1 MPLILVVDDNQ
12 ELLMLMTRLFED
24 AGYQVI
30 SAAKGRAAID
40 AARFK
45 PPGLAVLDLLLPD
58 MMGQQ
63 VAEALRRGNP
73 SIPLIFVTGVF
84 KAGRHAIDTRNKFG
98 PVGYFEKPFDS
109 HKLLEAVKKLLP
121 LGEPS
126 APAAE
131 DPFDVELDVSV
142 QEDDPS
148 QSPMELTGVIK
159 VSGSDN
165 LVAEIRGVNLT
176 ASKVLPAP
184 QPVAGRPGTTPA
196 VPIASPG
203 AMAAGGAS
211 QRGELKDN
219 LPALITAFY
228 LSGQTGELG
237 VQRGKVKKVIYFHRG
252 QPAFAMSNLLSERFG
267 QFLTRVGKI
276 KPEQLQ
282 EVIAAARASGRRTGD
297 VLLDRGL
304 LQDAERLYFV
314 GQQVKS
320 IIYSLFGWEQ
330 GAYVLTFKSKAIS
343 EPIKL
348 DVHPATLIVR
358 GVKKFY
364 KPERL
369 QRLVHPDCL
378 LIPSLQ
384 PAYQLHEVELENWE
398 AEILAKI
405 DGTRPV
411 AKLVELAQK
420 PEEAVLAFLCSMMA
434 LNILERGG

>member
-12 ELLMLMTRLFED
+12 ELLVLMARLFED

-30 SAAKGRAAID
+30 SANRGRAAIE
-40 AARFK
+40 AAQFK
-45 PPGLAVLDLLLPD
+45 PPALAVLDMLLPD

-63 VAEALRRGNP
+63 VAEALRRANP
-73 SIPLIFVTGVF
+73 KLPLIFVTGVF
-84 KAGRHAIDTRNKFG
+84 KAGRHALEARGKFG
-98 PVGYFEKPFDS
+98 QAGYFEKPFES
-109 HKLLEAVKKLLP
+109 QKLLEAVKKLVP
-121 LGEPS
+121 LAVAQS
-126 APAAE
+126 IAPE

-159 VSGSDN
+159 ITGNDN
-165 LVAEIRGVNLT
+165 LVAEIRGANLT
-176 ASKVLPAP
+176 TSRVVSEPAP
-184 QPVAGRPGTTPA
+184 NSRPPSMPVAPA
-196 VPIASPG
+196 SRSPQTSG
-203 AMAAGGAS
+203 NGI
-211 QRGELKDN
+211 QRGVLQDN
-219 LPALITAFY
+219 LPSLITAFY

-237 VQRGKVKKVIYFHRG
+237 VQRGKVKKVIYFHKG

-282 EVIAAARASGRRTGD
+282 EVLAAAQASRRRTGD
-297 VLLDRGL
+297 VLLERGL
-304 LQDAERLYFV
+304 LKDTERMYFV

-330 GAYVLTFKSKAIS
+330 GDYVLTFKDKAID

-348 DVHPATLIVR
+348 DVHPATLIAR
-358 GVKKFY
+358 GIKKLY

-369 QRLVHPDCL
+369 RRLVPLEDR

-384 PAYQLHEVELENWE
+384 PSYQLHEVELKSWE
-398 AEILAKI
+398 AELLAKI
-405 DGTRPV
+405 DGTRS
-411 AKLVELAQK
+411 AAQLIQLAGK
-420 PEEAVLAFLCSMMA
+420 PEQSVQAFLCAMMS
-434 LNILERGG
+434 LTILERAR